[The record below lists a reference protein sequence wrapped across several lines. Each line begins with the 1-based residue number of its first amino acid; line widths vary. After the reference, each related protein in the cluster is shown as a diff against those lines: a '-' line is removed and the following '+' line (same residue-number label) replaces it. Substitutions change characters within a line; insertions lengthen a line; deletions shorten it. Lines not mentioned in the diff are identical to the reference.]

1 MIKQFL
7 KERVGTIILFVI
19 VIVFVIW
26 GVFSIKK
33 ARENAI
39 TFSDNYEEPEG
50 NVDFNN
56 PGIYV
61 SIARTNRLELFYNE
75 ANGAIQVKD
84 LESNYLWKAICD
96 NDVYDLT
103 KLNKQWTQ
111 YLTSPISITYND
123 LKKRDSG
130 GRTVYA
136 AKECKQLSQE
146 YIDNGVAVTYGFTA
160 SGIYVTVEYILD
172 DDQLVVRIP
181 VEKIEE
187 KSKYAITVLELMP
200 FMGASIN
207 DVGGYLFYP
216 DGSGAITTYEKAD
229 TRPSNIKLSTYYAY
243 TNRFVNFMN
252 LWNDDTYNQYTAS
265 MPVYG
270 IKNGDHAL
278 FAAFMKG
285 GENTAVKVYPA
296 GYVVNL
302 NHMGFELY
310 LRNVYNV
317 NMYSMS
323 TGSDTAGTAGALQ
336 RVDKQLI
343 PGEKEV
349 RFFFL
354 NNEKAN
360 YSGMAS
366 VYRDYLI
373 EEGLL
378 KDAIAQGDGMPLALD
393 LLMGVTKDGIIFDE
407 YISMTDFGQVQQ
419 ILERLGQ
426 QGISDM
432 QTVLYSW
439 AKNNGDYENWPPAS
453 QLGGKGGLKDLNEYL
468 TANTGQNVYLANSLL
483 YATSNTR
490 GIQTKRDV
498 AHDGLNTEISM
509 KVYDGTIYYLL
520 NPLAVSRRNSQFL
533 DKVKKYD
540 QFGISYNGI
549 GGVAYADFNENAQF
563 TKGETI
569 EKYKE
574 IMGEASGAGRKVA
587 AGGAHQYTYS
597 SVDYLHDLREESF
610 GLDITDYAVPFVQMV
625 MSGMIPYSTEGAG
638 NLAYDLQVQ
647 KLKWVEYGAIP
658 YFYLTYESAQKLRDT
673 GYDTLFSSTYGDWE
687 HVVVDTYKEFKENL
701 DCVYGQQIVDHAIL
715 TDDLIRVKYANGVT
729 VYVNYG
735 DTEVTA
741 DNVKI
746 PAKDY
751 VVNRGGEQ
759 R

>member
-39 TFSDNYEEPEG
+39 TFSNDYEEPEG

-56 PGIYV
+56 PGTYV

-84 LESNYLWKAICD
+84 LESNYLWKGVCD

-103 KLNKQWTQ
+103 KLNKQWAY
-111 YLTSPISITYND
+111 YLKSPITITYND

-130 GRTVYA
+130 GKTVYA
-136 AKECKQLSQE
+136 AKDCKILSQE
-146 YIDNGVAVTYGFTA
+146 YIDNGVAVTYGFTVP
-160 SGIYVTVEYILD
+160 GIYVTIEYILD
-172 DDQLVVRIP
+172 DDQLVVRVP

-187 KSKYAITVLELMP
+187 QSRYAITVLELMP
-200 FMGASIN
+200 FMGASVN

-229 TRPSNIKLSTYYAY
+229 TRPSNIKVSTYYGY

-252 LWNDDTYNQYTAS
+252 LWDDDTYNRYTAS

-278 FAAFMKG
+278 FAAFTKG

-296 GYVVNL
+296 GYVVDL

-323 TGSDTAGTAGALQ
+323 TGSETAGTAGALQ

-343 PGEKEV
+343 PGEREV

-354 NNEKAN
+354 NNEKAS

-373 EEGLL
+373 EEGML
-378 KDAIAQGDGMPLALD
+378 KGAIAKGEEMPLALD
-393 LLMGVTKDGIIFDE
+393 LLMGVTKSGIIFDE
-407 YISMTDFGQVQQ
+407 YIPMTDFGQVQE
-419 ILERLGQ
+419 IMERLGQ
-426 QGISDM
+426 QGIKNM
-432 QTVLYSW
+432 ETVLYSW
-439 AKNNGDYENWPPAS
+439 QKDTEDYENWPPAS
-453 QLGGKGGLKDLNEYL
+453 QLGGKGGLKKLNEYL
-468 TANTGQNVYLANSLL
+468 AANTGQNVYLSNNLI
-483 YATSNTR
+483 YATSDTK

-509 KVYDGTIYYLL
+509 TVYDGTVYYLL
-520 NPLAVSRRNSQFL
+520 NPLAISRHNIQFL
-533 DKVKKYD
+533 DKVEKYD
-540 QFGISYNGI
+540 QFGVSY
-549 GGVAYADFNENAQF
+549 GGFGSAVYADFNENAQF
-563 TKGETI
+563 TKGGTI
-569 EKYKE
+569 EKFKE
-574 IMGEASGAGRKVA
+574 IMGETSGAGRKVTV
-587 AGGAHQYTYS
+587 GGANQYTYS
-597 SVDYLHDLREESF
+597 NVDYLHDLREESF

-625 MSGMIPYSTEGAG
+625 ISGMIPYSTEGAG
-638 NLAYDLQVQ
+638 NLAYELQVQ
-647 KLKWVEYGAIP
+647 KLKWVEYGAVP

-687 HVVVDTYKEFKENL
+687 HVVVDTYRELKENL
-701 DCVYGQQIVDHAIL
+701 DCVYGQQIVDHTIL
-715 TDDLIRVKYANGVT
+715 TDDLIRVKYANGVV

-735 DTEVTA
+735 DTEVSA

-751 VVNRGGEQ
+751 VVSGGGE